1 MPTSTRVAKPRQ
13 KTVYRV
19 RNWAEYDRALV
30 ARGSLTLWI
39 SESVLDNWR
48 YQGPRRRGAQPT
60 YSDQA
65 IEATLSLKAVFHL
78 TNRATEGFV
87 RSVFEQLGLDLPVPD
102 HTTLSVRAQSVLV
115 HLPRQATGP
124 LDVVLDSTGLKVYG
138 EGEWKVRQHGASKRR
153 TWRKLHLALD
163 PASGEIQAA
172 MLTDNSV
179 ADAEMVGPLLD
190 QLERALASTTADG
203 AYDQQSVYADL
214 AQRAPTAAVRIPPRR
229 NARIGQH
236 GNSAAPPLARDENL
250 RAIRAQGRRAWK
262 TEVGYHQRSLAETAM
277 FRLKTLFGDHL
288 QARRLDTQA
297 TAVGI
302 RCRVLN
308 RMTHLGMPCSAPV
321 A

>member
-1 MPTSTRVAKPRQ
+1 
-13 KTVYRV
+13 
-19 RNWAEYDRALV
+19 V

-39 SESVLDNWR
+39 SETVWQRWR
-48 YQGPRRRGAQPT
+48 YQGPRPRGAQPT
-60 YSDQA
+60 YSDLA

-87 RSVFEQLGLDLPVPD
+87 RSVFEPLQLDLPVPD
-102 HTTLSVRAQSVLV
+102 HTTLSKRAQRVPV
-115 HLPRQATGP
+115 HLPRQAHGP

-153 TWRKLHLALD
+153 TWRKLHIALD

-172 MLTDNSV
+172 MLTDNGV

-190 QLERALASTTADG
+190 QLTRPLASTTADG
-203 AYDQQSVYADL
+203 AYDQQSVYTDL

-229 NARIGQH
+229 NALIGQH
-236 GNSAAPPLARDENL
+236 GNTAAPPRPRDENL

-262 TEVGYHQRSLAETAM
+262 TQVGYHQRSLVETTM
-277 FRLKTLFGDHL
+277 FRLKTLFGQHL
-288 QARRLDTQA
+288 QARQLATQA
-297 TAVGI
+297 TEVGI

-308 RMTHLGMPCSAPV
+308 LMTQLGCPHSVCV